1 MDLPQIIFSSASA
14 QCQWWQ
20 LSFLVNQ
27 SFLWVFLCY
36 LTDWPLC
43 FWGVFHQAYT
53 TIIPHSFSSCPEIYL
68 CCDLDKELKVDFVYW
83 LVSTMLMIIISL
95 LFDAPTLCYIHLLF
109 LAVFT
114 ETPWKNISLSV
125 KAVMASKGFGSGS
138 WMISLFHFI
147 VERGLCPSKL

>member
-1 MDLPQIIFSSASA
+1 MDLPQIVFSSASA

-114 ETPWKNISLSV
+114 ETPWKKHLTQREGCHGFQRFWIRFLDDQSFPLYSRAGSLSQ
-125 KAVMASKGFGSGS
+125 
-138 WMISLFHFI
+138 
-147 VERGLCPSKL
+147 